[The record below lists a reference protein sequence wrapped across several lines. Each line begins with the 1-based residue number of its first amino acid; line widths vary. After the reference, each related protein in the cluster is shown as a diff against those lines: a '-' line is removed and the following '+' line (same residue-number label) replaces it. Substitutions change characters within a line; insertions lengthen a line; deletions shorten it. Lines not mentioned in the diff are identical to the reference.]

1 MALCQDKQAAKDA
14 KKAAKQ
20 AGPKQRGRPKGKAKP
35 KAARKAKA
43 KSRRNQKRK
52 RDDDSDDDNT
62 KDDEHEDREKE
73 DSEKEDVEKEDSE
86 KENGERE
93 DVEKENS
100 EKENSDSEKENVNCE
115 NADVEINLES
125 QGPEVGGNEL
135 ADGRGGDSHPPG
147 VVDMEGNSNFGA
159 QVDSTFS
166 EGQVG
171 QSSVAVPPAPEPVD
185 TNVAEQNPDVNH
197 DCPIVEASVE
207 TPPTMEPILEPDAD
221 EHGASSSS
229 TRRRVSEVPRAPHV
243 HRTPSEIFSL
253 LQPCPVFDLKMKY
266 NDHRFEVQ
274 TKKVDARFVKPYS
287 GKTFSRSFANSCW
300 KTAIRQVHQ
309 HMWQKWQLIKDDN
322 PCTVP
327 EQVPG
332 EVPQDVMDSLER
344 IVKDMPSPVK
354 YPRLL

>member
-125 QGPEVGGNEL
+125 QGPGGNEL

-159 QVDSTFS
+159 QEDSTFT
-166 EGQVG
+166 EGQAG

-185 TNVAEQNPDVNH
+185 TNVAEQNPDVNN
-197 DCPIVEASVE
+197 DCAIVEASVE
-207 TPPTMEPILEPDAD
+207 TPPTMEPILGPDAD

-243 HRTPSEIFSL
+243 HRTPSEIFRL
-253 LQPCPVFDLKMKY
+253 LQPCPVFELKMKY

-287 GKTFSRSFANSCW
+287 GKTFSKSFANSCW

-322 PCTVP
+322 PCAVP

-332 EVPQDVMDSLER
+332 EVPQDIMDSLER
-344 IVKDMPSPVK
+344 LVKDMPSPVK